1 MPAKKLPI
9 MYPSQEP
16 IKFDLMDAV
25 RFSVY
30 VENLRILLPAELN
43 YRKRSK
49 MESEIRAVDNFIQ
62 NYNKSLQVFTI
73 NEI

>member
-1 MPAKKLPI
+1 

-16 IKFDLMDAV
+16 VTFDLMDAV
-25 RFSVY
+25 RLTAY

-49 MESEIRAVDNFIQ
+49 MEAEIKGVDRFIQ
-62 NYNKSLQVFTI
+62 NYNKSLYIFIVADF
-73 NEI
+73 